1 MAPQGIAQ
9 VLRDLPRPNDPNLLV
24 GTETSDDAGVYRVAP
39 DLALVQTIDFFPPVV
54 DDPYV
59 FGQIAATNALS
70 DVYAMGGIPK
80 TVLNLVGFPD
90 NKLPLDILNQ
100 ILRGGASKVSEAG
113 AITIGGHTVRD
124 HEIKFGLSVTGFVH
138 PDRIWTNAGARP
150 GDKLIL
156 TKPLG
161 TGFITTA
168 AKKEK
173 CPKVTLD
180 AAIASMTQLNK
191 AAAQV
196 AEPFKVHAVTDI
208 TGFGLAGHTYEMAK
222 GSGVTIVIDLNKLPI
237 LPGVLDLVRQQFF
250 TRASTSNHEFVKEG
264 LRLEGA
270 IDETLEEVIYDA
282 QTSGGLLISVAGEQA
297 ETLLVKVKQAGCPQ
311 AAIVG
316 DVCRFDG
323 ASLVV
328 RGVLGSFA

>member
-9 VLRDLPRPNDPNLLV
+9 VLRDLPRPTDPNLLV
-24 GTETSDDAGVYRVAP
+24 GTETADDAGVYRIAP

-54 DDPYV
+54 DDPYI

-70 DVYAMGGIPK
+70 DVYAMGGVPK

-100 ILRGGASKVSEAG
+100 ILKGGASKCIEAG
-113 AITIGGHTVRD
+113 AVIVGGHTVRD
-124 HEIKFGLSVTGFVH
+124 AEIKFGLSVTGFVH
-138 PDRIWTNAGARP
+138 PDRIWTNAGAKP

-173 CPKVTLD
+173 CPKESLD
-180 AAIASMTQLNK
+180 AAIASMSMLNK
-191 AAAQV
+191 SAAKA
-196 AEPFKVHAVTDI
+196 AEGFTVHACTDI
-208 TGFGLAGHTYEMAK
+208 TGFGFAGHAYEMAK
-222 GSGVTIVIDLNKLPI
+222 GSGVTLVIDLAKLPI
-237 LPGVLDLVRQQFF
+237 FPGVLDLVRQEFF
-250 TRASTSNHEFVKEG
+250 TRASTSNYEFVKEG

-270 IDETLEEVIYDA
+270 IDEVLEEVIYDA
-282 QTSGGLLISVAGEQA
+282 QTSGGLLISIPGEQA
-297 ETLLVKVKQAGCPQ
+297 EKLLDKVKQAGCTH
-311 AAIVG
+311 AAIMGKVKEREG
-316 DVCRFDG
+316 EC
-323 ASLVV
+323 ALII
-328 RGVLGSFA
+328 RGST